1 MVESLRVVAEEAS
14 GGTVDV
20 TSEDRL
26 EARVL
31 SLVVGVRILERLDGS
46 VVDSSVVGGILEVV
60 GDDIP

>member
-14 GGTVDV
+14 GGTADV